1 MAQDI
6 FLPNLLYFAIF
17 LIPIFYIMNYLEI
30 NMISNVIKSIL
41 RMFIQLMLVGVYL
54 HYILTLNNSW
64 INLAYLTLMT
74 FACTFTIV
82 RDVKIRDSKFYVIV
96 AVSTVIPLI
105 LNMFIFSEL
114 LLHLKDP
121 LDALYLIPIS
131 GMILGNTL
139 NGMIVTINDFLN
151 NLKLNEE
158 SYLLSLSFGATKF
171 EALKPFIANAITLAF
186 KPSVATMANVGLV
199 SLPGMMT
206 GQILGVLFLLL
217 L

>member
-82 RDVKIRDSKFYVIV
+82 RDVKIRDSKFYIIV
-96 AVSTVIPLI
+96 AVSTIIPLI

-158 SYLLSLSFGATKF
+158 SKVDPMSRTF
-171 EALKPFIANAITLAF
+171 
-186 KPSVATMANVGLV
+186 
-199 SLPGMMT
+199 
-206 GQILGVLFLLL
+206 
-217 L
+217 